1 MMSKF
6 SSRRKYENSKMVRRD
21 MLPKFLKFSISK
33 CQLHE
38 KIMNNTISSNLFKKH
53 EVSYEKKSIK
63 LWSFYLRIHII

>member
-1 MMSKF
+1 MTINQLMISKF

-38 KIMNNTISSNLFKKH
+38 KVMMDTLSSSLFKKH
-53 EVSYEKKSIK
+53 EAFFDNRSYK
-63 LWSFYLRIHII
+63 L